1 MCGVAGK
8 SGLGEADETRSVM
21 PGYQSVWIHV
31 QLTPQDVLH
40 NPPLR
45 KNFRILDVFFQ
56 SCLQERRLGYCS
68 HIGAGRFWVC
78 FPAVMCGHVLLTSE
92 WVFSFGFFLRSM
104 NIRWTGDWCTGGLS
118 RLLPSDHW
126 DRLQHHLSPWSRI
139 SRITEDKWPDTCM
152 LKVKGQFLGSWSV
165 MEAEWCICFLSMADK
180 IKITSLVSPSIGL
193 FLPTKA
199 EEKKQY
205 TIEYTVVQSSHRGSL
220 FAHQMISWTADHRSL
235 PPAKAHDWTCWISW
249 GEKWQGQRTQTVWN
263 TKRTRAFQ
271 SGLLWLSL
279 RLLQPHNT
287 EAGWSMNA
295 MLAQR
300 WWDQLKIWRE
310 GRIFDLLAANL
321 SQIHSPFSFNFLP
334 FSPLFSI
341 TPPTRDWGWKIVW
354 EWFPLQRMKC
364 WVCPLLTVS
373 PAHRLFMWLCEEQPL
388 PLSAAHPHPSIS
400 HSARAGLG
408 GSRTSFVV
416 GNS

>member
-68 HIGAGRFWVC
+68 HIGAGRFWVW
-78 FPAVMCGHVLLTSE
+78 FPAVMCGHILLTSE

-139 SRITEDKWPDTCM
+139 SRITEDKWPDTFM
-152 LKVKGQFLGSWSV
+152 LKVKGRFLGSWSV

-180 IKITSLVSPSIGL
+180 IKATSLVSPSIGL
-193 FLPTKA
+193 FLPNKSRG
-199 EEKKQY
+199 KK
-205 TIEYTVVQSSHRGSL
+205 TIHNWMYGGPIKPQRL
-220 FAHQMISWTADHRSL
+220 FICAS
-235 PPAKAHDWTCWISW
+235 
-249 GEKWQGQRTQTVWN
+249 N
-263 TKRTRAFQ
+263 
-271 SGLLWLSL
+271 
-279 RLLQPHNT
+279 
-287 EAGWSMNA
+287 
-295 MLAQR
+295 
-300 WWDQLKIWRE
+300 DQLDSR
-310 GRIFDLLAANL
+310 
-321 SQIHSPFSFNFLP
+321 SQISATGQSTWLDMLNQLGRKV
-334 FSPLFSI
+334 
-341 TPPTRDWGWKIVW
+341 TRTENTDSVKHQKDMGIP
-354 EWFPLQRMKC
+354 ERAAMAEL
-364 WVCPLLTVS
+364 VS
-373 PAHRLFMWLCEEQPL
+373 PAAPQHWSRVVNERHVSTEMMGPAQDLKRGKDLWPIGSQLKPDPL
-388 PLSAAHPHPSIS
+388 PLF
-400 HSARAGLG
+400 L
-408 GSRTSFVV
+408 
-416 GNS
+416 